1 MLDRLSPQHP
11 RQTLSTMA
19 RAFRSALRTE
29 SGVRDMRAPARSLA
43 LAVSVLGRPLRV
55 AVRLRR
61 GVRAIREG
69 GLMGLVRTF
78 GAEILGANVEG
89 VALGFKT
96 FGVEM
101 AEGAALGL
109 RALGLTDDAA
119 ALGPVAAGAEP
130 GDGIKTP
137 WPKAGPTKMR
147 GAQAD
152 NTANKSRRIS
162 GMAPSQGAV

>member
-1 MLDRLSPQHP
+1 
-11 RQTLSTMA
+11 
-19 RAFRSALRTE
+19 
-29 SGVRDMRAPARSLA
+29 
-43 LAVSVLGRPLRV
+43 
-55 AVRLRR
+55 
-61 GVRAIREG
+61 
-69 GLMGLVRTF
+69 MGLVRTF
-78 GAEILGANVEG
+78 GAEIFGANVEG
-89 VALGFKT
+89 VALGFKA

-109 RALGLTDDAA
+109 CALGLTDDAA
-119 ALGPVAAGAEP
+119 ALGLAAFGPVAAGAEP

-137 WPKAGPTKMR
+137 WPIAGPTKMR